1 MEKQDLLLEPS
12 TSFIFLREKYVI
24 VVYMPIVAD
33 PWMWYSDSKV
43 IMPHVKMWNN

>member
-1 MEKQDLLLEPS
+1 MEKQDLLEPS

-33 PWMWYSDSKV
+33 P
-43 IMPHVKMWNN
+43 